1 MINYPLREEIK
12 MQNYS
17 FDPDYLR
24 DKYRQER
31 DKRLR
36 EDGNDQYQEVNGD
49 FSYFVDD
56 PYINEE
62 IQRQASTDSYEIVII
77 GGGFGGVLA
86 ASRLKEAGFSDF
98 KIIEK
103 GGNFG
108 GTWYWNRYP
117 GASCD
122 IESYIYFPLLEQTKF
137 IPGKKYTNAPETLEY
152 FDVISEKFGLTE
164 HAIFQTE
171 VNDVSWNGEER
182 LWEINTNKG
191 DKIKCNHVVH
201 ANGPLNRPK
210 LPAINGIND
219 YKGHTFHTSRW
230 DYQYT
235 GGSSKGDLSNLKDKR
250 VAVIG
255 TGATAVQCIPHL
267 AESAKQLYIFQRTPS
282 SIDERNNTETNED
295 WFLNQSPGWQAKRR
309 ENFEGFLTG
318 NVNGKDLV
326 NDGWTEVFRRIL
338 GAMLNNGP
346 SKFRIFLWTLG
357 SVFSKKL
364 YTEGLKSYL
373 QGKFMS
379 HVGANNLAK
388 YVEMA
393 DFEKME
399 QIRAR
404 ADSVVANA
412 ETAESLKPYYRQF
425 CKRPCFHD
433 EYLSAFNNENVELVD
448 TDGKGVDT
456 ITEKGITFNGKE
468 YEVDCIIFA
477 TGFEVGTEYT
487 RRCGYEIY
495 GKNGLSVSDKWKEG
509 LSTLHGMH
517 ANGFPNCFFFGPQQ
531 GAFTANYT
539 HSLDEQSIHLS
550 YILKKMKEDKLTYV
564 EASKQAEE
572 DWVDTI
578 INKSRDMRDFR
589 ESCTPGY
596 YNNEGKP
603 NLEPQNNPYGGGPLE
618 FFSMMNKWRKEGKL
632 EGLELSGN

>member
-1 MINYPLREEIK
+1 

-36 EDGNDQYQEVNGD
+36 EDGNDQYQEVSGD

-56 PYINEE
+56 PYINEAIE
-62 IQRQASTDSYEIVII
+62 RQTITDSYEIVII

-122 IESYIYFPLLEQTKF
+122 IESYIYFPLLEETKF

-152 FDVISEKFGLTE
+152 FDVISEKFGLNE

-171 VNDVSWNGEER
+171 VNDVRWKDDER

-191 DKIKCNHVVH
+191 DKIKCNYVVH

-235 GGSSKGDLSNLKDKR
+235 GGSSKGNLSNLKDKR

-267 AESAKQLYIFQRTPS
+267 AESAKQLYVFQRTPS

-357 SVFSKKL
+357 SVFSRKL
-364 YTEGLKSYL
+364 YTEGLRSYL

-379 HVGANNLAK
+379 HVGVKNLAK
-388 YVEMA
+388 QVEMA

-399 QIRAR
+399 
-404 ADSVVANA
+404 
-412 ETAESLKPYYRQF
+412 
-425 CKRPCFHD
+425 
-433 EYLSAFNNENVELVD
+433 
-448 TDGKGVDT
+448 
-456 ITEKGITFNGKE
+456 
-468 YEVDCIIFA
+468 
-477 TGFEVGTEYT
+477 
-487 RRCGYEIY
+487 
-495 GKNGLSVSDKWKEG
+495 
-509 LSTLHGMH
+509 
-517 ANGFPNCFFFGPQQ
+517 
-531 GAFTANYT
+531 
-539 HSLDEQSIHLS
+539 
-550 YILKKMKEDKLTYV
+550 
-564 EASKQAEE
+564 
-572 DWVDTI
+572 
-578 INKSRDMRDFR
+578 
-589 ESCTPGY
+589 
-596 YNNEGKP
+596 
-603 NLEPQNNPYGGGPLE
+603 
-618 FFSMMNKWRKEGKL
+618 
-632 EGLELSGN
+632 